1 MLRQKWRA
9 MVSKRA
15 DLSVLTDCCVA
26 EFMKQSCVAPYL
38 QVFDDF
44 MAGLETTF
52 QAERVARAREV
63 RGQES
68 MEF

>member
-1 MLRQKWRA
+1 
-9 MVSKRA
+9 MVAKEQICP
-15 DLSVLTDCCVA
+15 VLTDCCVT

-63 RGQES
+63 RAQES
-68 MEF
+68 MDF